1 MAWRDQLVP
10 LLFVVPALIFV
21 GALTFYPAFDAVYLS
36 FQTPILHDTLVN
48 YEALSFYHINQ
59 VVEYTAVFTAGA
71 LAIQFGLGLAM
82 ALVLAQAFRGKTV
95 VSTLL
100 LLPIGFATTVA
111 AVSFSFIFSP
121 STGGYAD
128 SFLRSIGL
136 GAPYWYSL
144 PTASFPTASLVT
156 VMISD
161 SWKNTP
167 LVMLILLAG
176 LGTIPKSLYE
186 AASVDGAGPIRR
198 FLFVTLP
205 NLRGF
210 IAIALII
217 RGIQEFNVFAMF
229 LFLAPSVHVLSTLTY
244 DLYSGPGLPAG
255 DSLAV
260 ASILLGFVAV
270 FIVVVLIA
278 GGRRR

>member
-1 MAWRDQLVP
+1 MRRRDQLVP
-10 LLFVVPALIFV
+10 LLFVLPALIFV

-36 FQTPILHDTLVN
+36 FQTPILHNTLVN
-48 YEALSFYHINQ
+48 YDALTYYQIRQ
-59 VVEYTAVFTAGA
+59 VVINTGIFTVGA

-82 ALVLAQAFRGKTV
+82 ALVLAQTFRGKGA
-95 VSTLL
+95 VSTIL

-111 AVSFSFIFSP
+111 AVSFSFIFNP

-128 SFLRSIGL
+128 SLLRGVNL
-136 GAPYWYSL
+136 PAPYWYS
-144 PTASFPTASLVT
+144 TNAASLVT

-186 AASVDGAGPIRR
+186 AAAVDGAGPVRR

-229 LFLAPSVHVLSTLTY
+229 LFLAPHLFVLSTLTY
-244 DLYSGPGLPAG
+244 DLYAGPGLPAG
-255 DSLAV
+255 ESLAV
-260 ASILLGFVAV
+260 ASILLGFVAI
-270 FIVVVLIA
+270 FIVIVLVA
-278 GGRRR
+278 GGRRQ

>member
-1 MAWRDQLVP
+1 MRRGDQLVP
-10 LLFVVPALIFV
+10 LLFVLPALIFV

-36 FQTPILHDTLVN
+36 FQTPILHNTLVN
-48 YEALSFYHINQ
+48 YDSLTYFQIRQ
-59 VVEYTAVFTAGA
+59 VVINTGIFTAGA
-71 LAIQFGLGLAM
+71 LGIQFGLGLAM
-82 ALVLAQAFRGKTV
+82 ALVLAQTFRGKGV
-95 VSTLL
+95 VSTVL

-111 AVSFSFIFSP
+111 AVSFSFIFNP
-121 STGGYAD
+121 STGGFAD
-128 SFLRSIGL
+128 SLLRGVDL
-136 GAPYWYSL
+136 PAVYWYS
-144 PTASFPTASLVT
+144 TNAESLVT
-156 VMISD
+156 VMIAD

-176 LGTIPKSLYE
+176 LGTIPKPLYE
-186 AASVDGAGPIRR
+186 AAAVDGAGPIRR
-198 FLFVTLP
+198 FLHVTLP

-229 LFLAPSVHVLSTLTY
+229 LFLAPKVVVLSTLTY
-244 DLYSGPGLPAG
+244 TLYSSGLPVG
-255 DSLAV
+255 ESLAV

-270 FIVVVLIA
+270 FIIIVLFA

>member
-1 MAWRDQLVP
+1 MGWRDQLVP
-10 LLFVVPALIFV
+10 LIFILPALIFV

-36 FQTPILHDTLVN
+36 FQTPIIHNTLAN
-48 YEALSFYHINQ
+48 YDQLTYFQIKQ
-59 VVEYTAVFTAGA
+59 VVVNTGIFTAGA

-82 ALVLAQAFRGKTV
+82 ALVLAQTFRGKGA
-95 VSTLL
+95 VSTIL

-128 SFLRSIGL
+128 SLLRGVNL
-136 GAPYWYSL
+136 PAPYWYS
-144 PTASFPTASLVT
+144 TDASSLVT

-186 AASVDGAGPIRR
+186 AAAVDGAGPFRR

-229 LFLAPSVHVLSTLTY
+229 LFLAPHLFVLSTLTY
-244 DLYSGPGLPAG
+244 DLYAGPGLPAG
-255 DSLAV
+255 LSLAV
-260 ASILLGFVAV
+260 ASILLGFVAI
-270 FIVVVLIA
+270 FIVIVLFA
-278 GGRRR
+278 GGRRA

>member
-1 MAWRDQLVP
+1 MHWRDQLVP
-10 LLFVVPALIFV
+10 LIFVLPALIFV

-36 FQTPILHDTLVN
+36 FQTPIIHNTLAN
-48 YEALSFYHINQ
+48 YDQLTYYQIKQ
-59 VVEYTAVFTAGA
+59 VVVNTGIFTAGA

-82 ALVLAQAFRGKTV
+82 ALVLAQTFRGKGA
-95 VSTLL
+95 VSTIL

-111 AVSFSFIFSP
+111 AVSFSFIFNP

-128 SFLRSIGL
+128 SLLRGVDL
-136 GAPYWYSL
+136 PAPYWYS
-144 PTASFPTASLVT
+144 TSASSLVT

-186 AASVDGAGPIRR
+186 AAAVDGAGPLRR

-229 LFLAPSVHVLSTLTY
+229 LFLAPHLFVLSTLTY
-244 DLYSGPGLPAG
+244 DLYAGPGLPAG
-255 DSLAV
+255 QSLAV
-260 ASILLGFVAV
+260 ASILLGFVAI
-270 FIVVVLIA
+270 FIVIVLFA
-278 GGRRR
+278 GGRRA

>member
-1 MAWRDQLVP
+1 MRRGDQLVP
-10 LLFVVPALIFV
+10 LIFVLPALIFV

-36 FQTPILHDTLVN
+36 FQTPVLHNTLVN
-48 YEALSFYHINQ
+48 YDQLTYFQIKQ
-59 VVEYTAVFTAGA
+59 VVVNTGIFTAGA

-82 ALVLAQAFRGKTV
+82 ALVLAQTFRGKGA
-95 VSTLL
+95 VSTIL

-128 SFLRSIGL
+128 SLLRGVNL
-136 GAPYWYSL
+136 PAPYWYS
-144 PTASFPTASLVT
+144 TNASSLVT

-186 AASVDGAGPIRR
+186 AAAVDGAGPLRR

-229 LFLAPSVHVLSTLTY
+229 LFLAPHLFVLSTLTY
-244 DLYSGPGLPAG
+244 DLYAGPGLPAG
-255 DSLAV
+255 QSLAV
-260 ASILLGFVAV
+260 ASILLGFVAI
-270 FIVVVLIA
+270 FIVIVLFA

>member
-1 MAWRDQLVP
+1 MRRTDQLVP
-10 LLFVVPALIFV
+10 LLFVLPALIFV

-36 FQTPILHDTLVN
+36 FQTPILTNTLVN
-48 YEALSFYHINQ
+48 YDALTYYQIQQ
-59 VVEYTAVFTAGA
+59 VVINTGVFTAGA
-71 LAIQFGLGLAM
+71 LAIQFGLGLGM
-82 ALVLAQAFRGKTV
+82 ALVLAQTFRGKGT
-95 VSTLL
+95 VSTVL

-111 AVSFSFIFSP
+111 AVSFSFIFNP
-121 STGGYAD
+121 STGGFAD
-128 SFLRSIGL
+128 SLLRGVNL
-136 GAPYWYSL
+136 PAPYWYS
-144 PTASFPTASLVT
+144 TNAESLVT

-176 LGTIPKSLYE
+176 LGTIPKALYE
-186 AASVDGAGPIRR
+186 AAAVDGAGPLRR
-198 FLFVTLP
+198 FFYVTLP

-229 LFLAPSVHVLSTLTY
+229 LFLAPKLFVLSTLTY
-244 DLYSGPGLPAG
+244 DLYAGPGLPEG
-255 DSLAV
+255 ESLAV

-270 FIVVVLIA
+270 FIVIVLFA
-278 GGRRR
+278 GGRRQ